1 MTSDK
6 FSRLEERVDQIVDR
20 IQVLTKENSDVR
32 SENDQLKKELA
43 GLRRELDSV
52 KVAQADQAEA
62 VRTKLSSVLDRIG
75 ELEAL
80 DL

>member
-43 GLRRELDSV
+43 GLRRELDSL

-62 VRTKLSSVLDRIG
+62 VRTKLSSVLERIG

>member
-32 SENDQLKKELA
+32 AENGQLKKELT
-43 GLRRELDSV
+43 GLRREFDSL
-52 KVAQADQAEA
+52 KVAHADQADA
-62 VRTKLSSVLDRIG
+62 VRTKLSSVLERIG
-75 ELEAL
+75 EIEAL